1 MLINT
6 QPALADRQPL
16 GGFGFG
22 AFPCPGA
29 GVGSLAN
36 QAAAKRPQ
44 PRNRRVGWTFGLNP
58 QSVKQ
63 AGLAS
68 AAHQHNYIK
77 TRISPVYGGV
87 LGPHP
92 AGEPEPV

>member
-1 MLINT
+1 MLINA
-6 QPALADRQPL
+6 QPALADQRPL

-22 AFPCPGA
+22 AFLCQGI
-29 GVGSLAN
+29 GVGSLASE
-36 QAAAKRPQ
+36 AAAVRSL
-44 PRNRRVGWTFGLNP
+44 PRNRRVGWAFGLNP
-58 QSVKQ
+58 QGVK
-63 AGLAS
+63 AGTAS

-77 TRISPVYGGV
+77 TRISPVYQGV

>member
-1 MLINT
+1 MLINA
-6 QPALADRQPL
+6 QPVLADQRPL

-22 AFPCPGA
+22 AFLCEGS
-29 GVGSLAN
+29 GVGVLASE
-36 QAAAKRPQ
+36 AAAMRSL
-44 PRNRRVGWTFGLNP
+44 PRDRRVGWAFGLNP
-58 QSVKQ
+58 QGVK

-68 AAHQHNYIK
+68 AAHQHNYIT
-77 TRISPVYGGV
+77 TRISPVSEGV